1 MGGGFQC
8 QYGKGEVAALSN
20 RPPVYRYMSYQLLS
34 NGSMCRY
41 STNSK
46 LSNWFVA
53 GEGKSL
59 SVVEVAPEHNRVV
72 AWDLDS
78 LLSIV
83 ARTKEFVDM
92 VPARHPA
99 SRTRI
104 VKRLR
109 MHRT

>member
-1 MGGGFQC
+1 MMGGGFQR

-53 GEGKSL
+53 GGG
-59 SVVEVAPEHNRVV
+59 
-72 AWDLDS
+72 
-78 LLSIV
+78 
-83 ARTKEFVDM
+83 
-92 VPARHPA
+92 
-99 SRTRI
+99 
-104 VKRLR
+104 
-109 MHRT
+109 